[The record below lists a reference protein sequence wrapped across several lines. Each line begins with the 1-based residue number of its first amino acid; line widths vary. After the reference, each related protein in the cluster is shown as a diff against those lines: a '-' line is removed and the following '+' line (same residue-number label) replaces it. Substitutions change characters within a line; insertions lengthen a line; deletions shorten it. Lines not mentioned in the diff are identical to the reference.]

1 MAHDRAHDV
10 NRRPTAAEER
20 DENQSKLLSKYGQD
34 AAEDAAERQARHAE
48 ELRNL

>member
-1 MAHDRAHDV
+1 
-10 NRRPTAAEER
+10 
-20 DENQSKLLSKYGQD
+20 LSKYGQD